1 MAQAPKGKIL
11 TVRISAPL
19 ERRLRSRAKARGIT
33 PSEVVRVLLEA
44 ELVGGADEGV
54 SLYERGKALIGSLS
68 DSRLPAGRDAKRE
81 LAKWRPD
88 RRG

>member
-1 MAQAPKGKIL
+1 MSGRAKGKIL

-33 PSEVVRVLLEA
+33 PSDVVRGLLEA
-44 ELVGGADEGV
+44 ELLAAGEEGQ
-54 SLYERGKALIGSLS
+54 SLFERGKKLIGSLN
-68 DSRLPAGRDAKRE
+68 DARLPAGRDTKRALLE
-81 LAKWRPD
+81 WAPD